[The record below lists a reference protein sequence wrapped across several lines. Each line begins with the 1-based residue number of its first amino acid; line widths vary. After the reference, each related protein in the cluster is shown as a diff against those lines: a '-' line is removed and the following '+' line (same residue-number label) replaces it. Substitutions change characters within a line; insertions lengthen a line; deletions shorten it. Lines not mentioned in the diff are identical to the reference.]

1 MSFLKKIVFAGIA
14 SIVAAIG
21 IAAVVKGRPDIGVL
35 SFLGILCCA
44 AIVSNDSQ
52 N

>member
-1 MSFLKKIVFAGIA
+1 MSFIKKIIFAGIA

-21 IAAVVKGRPDIGVL
+21 ITAVVKGRPDIGVL

-52 N
+52 D